1 MAAPQIRIREVTGT
15 MRVVDSESLLTPSIL
30 ERIVAA
36 VMAAME
42 SEQRDREA
50 HRRDTHI
57 GGGCNACE
65 EKHK

>member
-15 MRVVDSESLLTPSIL
+15 MRVMDGDSLLTPPIL

-42 SEQRDREA
+42 GEQRDRDA
-50 HRRDTHI
+50 RRRDTHI
-57 GGGCNACE
+57 GSCCDACE